1 MADDN
6 EELQAD
12 EEVPAPAEDGFEQL
26 EIDSPAERSGHV
38 AVTDGQC
45 MYVWGGY
52 KNAQVRG
59 FYDFYL
65 PKDEIW
71 IYNMET
77 GRWKK
82 SKTEGDVPPS
92 MSGSCAVCVDQVV
105 YLFGGHHAR
114 GNTNK

>member
-1 MADDN
+1 MGRPAETRASQDRVRNGSAASALTPPSRPVSRAQGGVDMADDN

-52 KNAQVRG
+52 KVRLSG
-59 FYDFYL
+59 LLFLYCHL
-65 PKDEIW
+65 
-71 IYNMET
+71 
-77 GRWKK
+77 R
-82 SKTEGDVPPS
+82 DVP
-92 MSGSCAVCVDQVV
+92 V
-105 YLFGGHHAR
+105 
-114 GNTNK
+114 